1 MGKSFV
7 VPLHNLECRPGSAVD
22 LYCFIQENCADS
34 IFKALVVSLSQHT
47 ELVSHALW
55 SQLRLGYIPAS
66 LVM

>member
-22 LYCFIQENCADS
+22 LYCFIQETVLTQSLKHLWC
-34 IFKALVVSLSQHT
+34 LSQHA